1 MKLFQDVQVKENTD
15 CILWYAEEKSPTK
28 ILLKFHEKYG
38 KHSNALNNKTILKW
52 IHWFKKSGTI
62 SQLKRRQC

>member
-1 MKLFQDVQVKENTD
+1 MKLFQDVQVKEKTD

-38 KHSNALNNKTILKW
+38 KNSNALNNETILKW
-52 IHWFKKSGTI
+52 VH
-62 SQLKRRQC
+62 